1 MVVYI
6 SVDSDNYLTG
16 WSSTRSNDDDKEI
29 NVYRNHEALQNP
41 EVFKYVDG
49 ELIKDEERQQE
60 LIAEREENESKP
72 SEAKRNEL
80 AIMELAGMLASLS
93 PQTRMA
99 IQSIDDSGG
108 DKMIALL
115 YATNIIEGW
124 ITFDEVGH
132 IWVEDV
138 KRILKSE
145 GREDLIK

>member
-16 WSSTRSNDDDKEI
+16 WSSTRSSDEDIEI

-72 SEAKRNEL
+72 SEVERLE
-80 AIMELAGMLASLS
+80 
-93 PQTRMA
+93 T
-99 IQSIDDSGG
+99 
-108 DKMIALL
+108 ALL
-115 YATNIIEGW
+115 
-124 ITFDEVGH
+124 
-132 IWVEDV
+132 
-138 KRILKSE
+138 
-145 GREDLIK
+145 DLAVMVMGDDGGE